1 MTGRAK
7 TSRERRVAVVRTME
21 RLVVAPEE
29 EGERLD
35 RFVARRLPQ
44 LSRSAVQ
51 RLIDAGQV
59 AVNHAPAKAS
69 YRVQAD
75 DLVELA
81 LPEPVTPQPAAQP
94 VPLQVVYEDGSLAVI
109 NKPAGLV
116 VHPAHGHV
124 GGTLWNGLMA
134 RYPELASWPPEE
146 GWPGLVHRLDRD
158 TSGLLV
164 VARTPQARDA
174 LRAQFKASQVRKVYL
189 ALVIGRPA
197 HPKARIEAPIARDPR
212 DRKRMAV
219 VEGGRR
225 AITDYK
231 VLEYLGDYTLLEVR
245 PLTGRTHQI
254 RVHLAAIGHPVA
266 GDRVYGP
273 ERQRLA
279 LRRLFLHA
287 AELTFR
293 HPATGQEM
301 TFAAPL
307 PEELEGALRQLRERS
322 TS

>member
-1 MTGRAK
+1 
-7 TSRERRVAVVRTME
+7 
-21 RLVVAPEE
+21 VAPEE
-29 EGERLD
+29 QGERLD
-35 RFVARRLPQ
+35 RFLARRLPEF
-44 LSRSAVQ
+44 SRSAIQ
-51 RLIDAGQV
+51 RLIEAGQV
-59 AVNHAPAKAS
+59 TVNHAPVKAS
-69 YRVQAD
+69 YRVEAE
-75 DLVELA
+75 DLVEVA
-81 LPEPVTPQPAAQP
+81 VPAAAAPAPAAQEI
-94 VPLQVVYEDGSLAVI
+94 PLQVIYEDQALAVI
-109 NKPAGLV
+109 DKPAGLV
-116 VHPAHGHV
+116 VHPAHGHAA
-124 GGTLWNGLMA
+124 GTLWNGLLA

-174 LRAQFKASQVRKVYL
+174 LRMQFKTSQVRKVYL

-197 HPKARIEAPIARDPR
+197 HAQARIDSPIARDPH

-273 ERQRLA
+273 ARQRLGLA
-279 LRRLFLHA
+279 RLFLHA

-293 HPATGQEM
+293 HPTTGQEM
-301 TFAAPL
+301 TFSTPL
-307 PEELEGALRQLRERS
+307 PDELQKVLRQLRAA
-322 TS
+322 

>member
-1 MTGRAK
+1 
-7 TSRERRVAVVRTME
+7 ME

-29 EGERLD
+29 QGERLD
-35 RFVARRLPQ
+35 RFLARRLPQ
-44 LSRSAVQ
+44 FSRSALQ

-59 AVNHAPAKAS
+59 TVNHAPAKAS
-69 YRVQAD
+69 YRVEAD
-75 DLVELA
+75 DLVEVA
-81 LPEPVTPQPAAQP
+81 LPEPEAPPPVAQAM
-94 VPLQVVYEDGSLAVI
+94 PLAVVYEDEALAVI
-109 NKPAGLV
+109 DKPAGLV
-116 VHPAHGHV
+116 VHPAHGHAV
-124 GGTLWNGLMA
+124 GTLWNGLMA
-134 RYPELASWPPEE
+134 RYPELASWPKEE

-189 ALVIGRPA
+189 ALVIGRPE
-197 HPKARIEAPIARDPR
+197 HEQARIDAPIARDPR

-219 VEGGRR
+219 VEGGRA
-225 AITDYK
+225 AITDYQ
-231 VLEYLGDYTLLEVR
+231 VRERLGNYTLLEVR

-273 ERQRLA
+273 ERQKLH

-293 HPATGQEM
+293 HPVTGQEM
-301 TFAAPL
+301 TFRAPL
-307 PEELEGALRQLRERS
+307 PEELEQVLRQLRGA
-322 TS
+322 